1 MKNKKLDAIQTWIG
15 TDTVFTGDISTAKSI
30 RIDGKL
36 IGNIKESESVVIGEA
51 AEIEGNI
58 NTKYIVVSGKIKGN
72 INANDGI
79 ELLNTAKVEG
89 DLYTNIL
96 YINEGAIFRG
106 QSTMPVAEPETA
118 KDSNV

>member
-1 MKNKKLDAIQTWIG
+1 MSKKKSIDAIQTWIG
-15 TDTVFTGDISTAKSI
+15 ADTAFAGDISTTKSI
-30 RIDGKL
+30 RVDGKL
-36 IGNIKESESVVIGEA
+36 VGNIKESESVVVGES

-58 NTKYIVVSGKIKGN
+58 NTKYIVVSGKVKGN

-79 ELLNTAKVEG
+79 ELLGTAKVEG

-106 QSTMPVAEPETA
+106 QSTMPITEENG
-118 KDSNV
+118 NV

>member
-1 MKNKKLDAIQTWIG
+1 MSKKKSIDTIQTWIG
-15 TDTVFTGDISTAKSI
+15 ADTSFTGDILSTKSI

-36 IGNIKESESVVIGEA
+36 TGNITESESVVVGEA

-72 INANDGI
+72 ISANDGI
-79 ELLNTAKVEG
+79 ELLATAKVEG

-106 QSTMPVAEPETA
+106 KSTMPVTEENG
-118 KDSNV
+118 NV

>member
-1 MKNKKLDAIQTWIG
+1 MKNKKLEAIQTWIG
-15 TDTVFTGDISTAKSI
+15 TDTVFTGDISMAKGI

-36 IGNIKESESVVIGEA
+36 VGNIKESESVVIGES

-58 NTKYIVVSGKIKGN
+58 NTKYIVISGKIKGN

-79 ELLNTAKVEG
+79 ELLSTAKVEG

-106 QSTMPVAEPETA
+106 QSTMPVAETEQTQE
-118 KDSNV
+118 K